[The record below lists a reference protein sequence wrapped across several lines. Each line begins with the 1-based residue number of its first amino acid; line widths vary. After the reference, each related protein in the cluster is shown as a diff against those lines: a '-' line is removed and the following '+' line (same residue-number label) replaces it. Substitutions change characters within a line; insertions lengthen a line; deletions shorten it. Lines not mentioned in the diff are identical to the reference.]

1 VLQGIELKQDDVLDE
16 EERANIK
23 VFQDNTPSVVN
34 VTNLKAVQVLTA
46 CILFE
51 ILFFQSYHALSI
63 IVMASCYVTLK
74 TGSVSSSQQMT
85 FKYADCFTTTPQGNR
100 YSMNYENVPA
110 GLGSGFIWDRNG
122 HVVTNYH
129 GTACAALSAD
139 RRDKI

>member
-1 VLQGIELKQDDVLDE
+1 MSPPCPVLQGIELKQDDVLDE

-63 IVMASCYVTLK
+63 IVGIMLCYTE
-74 TGSVSSSQQMT
+74 
-85 FKYADCFTTTPQGNR
+85 NR
-100 YSMNYENVPA
+100 FRI
-110 GLGSGFIWDRNG
+110 LL
-122 HVVTNYH
+122 
-129 GTACAALSAD
+129 AANDIS
-139 RRDKI
+139 IC